1 MPFLLPAVNRFAAT
15 EHVAVRADSQ
25 RYRTYVAVADIESAS
40 ETEAHHSTAAQHG
53 TVLQAA

>member
-25 RYRTYVAVADIESAS
+25 RYRTYVVDIESAS
-40 ETEAHHSTAAQHG
+40 ETKAHHSTAAQHG
-53 TVLQAA
+53 TALQAA